1 MEEDPIADSRAV
13 LIRAASDFRAN
24 WKSLAVTGVAF
35 KIIAFIVLTPL
46 VGVLF
51 RTLIAFSGSSI
62 LTDVD
67 IAYLFIRPV
76 GLTCLIVTGACWLG
90 IIALEQTA
98 LMVILCASQ
107 FGWRLSFVGALRFAA
122 ANAWKVVQLTG
133 RVLVWLLLVLLP
145 FAVVAG
151 VTYATLLSNYD
162 INYYLTE
169 KPPVFI
175 AAVCVGGMLLA
186 ALAAILLRAFSGW
199 LFALPLLLFEKMS
212 PSQSLRQSN
221 ERAVGHRWTIVVF
234 IAGWIIATS
243 GMALVATG
251 VVGFVGNLLVQDGT
265 ASLRY
270 LMVAVGLTLSFWAFA
285 NVTINLLTTTTFAA
299 ILFSLYRHCGSA
311 NLSVMRLGQAMSSTG
326 QTGLGIT
333 RARVVMAGVVGVVV
347 AASVGA
353 FAIQSVRL
361 EDNVEIMAHRG
372 ASTVAPENTM
382 AAFGQ
387 AIEDGADWIEL
398 DVQETSDGEVVVLHD
413 SDFMKLGG
421 NPLKI
426 WDATMDD
433 LSEIDIGS
441 RFGTEFASQRTPL
454 LSEVLRQCKDK
465 IGVNIELKYY
475 GHDQDLEQRVVDVVE
490 AEGMVSDVLV
500 MSLKRD
506 GVRKLK
512 SLRPDWKVGLLMSVS
527 AGDLR
532 KINVDFLAVN
542 AGFASRRFIAS
553 AHASGMDVYV
563 WTVNDPM
570 TMSTMVSRGVDG
582 LLTDRPA
589 LARKVLRQRA
599 AMSGPERLMLELA
612 GLLRTDSPIAEQ

>member
-1 MEEDPIADSRAV
+1 MAEDPIADSRAV

-24 WKSLAVTGVAF
+24 WKSLAVTGAAF

-51 RTLIAFSGSSI
+51 RTLIALSGSSI

-67 IAYLFIRPV
+67 IAYLFLRPV
-76 GLTCLIVTGACWLG
+76 GLACVIVTGACWLG

-98 LMVILCASQ
+98 LLGILCASELDR
-107 FGWRLSFVGALRFAA
+107 RLSFVGALRFAA

-151 VTYATLLSNYD
+151 VTYVTLLSNYD

-186 ALAAILLRAFSGW
+186 VLGAILLRAFTGW
-199 LFALPLLLFEKMS
+199 LFALPLLLFENVS

-221 ERAVGHRWTIVVF
+221 ERATGHRRTIVLF
-234 IAGWIIATS
+234 IVGWIIATS
-243 GMALVATG
+243 GMALIATG
-251 VVGFVGNLLVQDGT
+251 VVAAVGNLLVQDGT

-270 LMVAVGLTLSFWAFA
+270 LMVTVGLTLSVWAFA

-299 ILFSLYRHCGSA
+299 ILFNLYRYRGSG
-311 NLSVMRLGQAMSSTG
+311 NLSAVSLGQAISSTN

-333 RARVVMAGVVGVVV
+333 RTRLIMAGVVGVVV
-347 AASVGA
+347 AATVGA

-361 EDNVEIMAHRG
+361 EDDVEVMAHRG
-372 ASTVAPENTM
+372 ASAVAPENTM
-382 AAFGQ
+382 AAFER

-426 WDATMDD
+426 WDATIDD
-433 LSEIDIGS
+433 LSDIDIGS
-441 RFGTEFASQRTPL
+441 RIATEFASERTPL
-454 LSEVLRQCKDK
+454 LSDVLRACKGR

-490 AEGMVSDVLV
+490 AEGMVSDVLA

-532 KINVDFLAVN
+532 KIDVDFLAVN
-542 AGFASRRFIAS
+542 AGFASRSFIAS

-563 WTVNDPM
+563 WTVNDPV
-570 TMSTMVSRGVDG
+570 TMSTMIGRGVDG

-589 LARKVLRQRA
+589 LARKVLKQRA
-599 AMSGPERLMLELA
+599 AMSAPERLMLELA
-612 GLLRTDSPIAEQ
+612 GLLRTDPPIAEQ